1 MLVLEL
7 AVIFSVVF
15 AVWWYIYYWKLP
27 PRSPPVY
34 PGALPII
41 GHAHELFRHMIGRN
55 DIWNYLRKVC
65 EYAIENERISSLRVG
80 PHFVYV
86 LTDPEDAAFIA
97 NTCFDKAF
105 VYKFGNDFIGTGL
118 LLSDAAEWKVQ
129 RKLLNPA
136 FSQTV
141 MNTYVDEFNVQAQY
155 FVKRL
160 TVLAGKGPI
169 NIQECVTSFL
179 LALLCRTFLG
189 LAPEDQNMIDNG
201 YAEVI
206 DEFAKVVTE
215 RSFNVMLYPSFI
227 YNRSA
232 LRRKEQGLIRT
243 VNNILNPIIRKRR
256 SIIKESYYI
265 KNCDEY
271 SQTSVTGKYKL
282 LLDLLI
288 HLADEQGVFTEDEIR
303 VQLNTFVA
311 AANDT
316 TTSVLQNILLA
327 LGSHPQVQERLY
339 KEVQEVFKNNKDLDK
354 NDLTKLVYTKAVIKE
369 VLRLYNPAPWVARR
383 IHTDIKLPKY
393 TLRAGST
400 CVLSLYDLN
409 RHSSWGPDAKEF
421 KPERW
426 LNPDTLPENPN
437 AFAGFSIGKRN
448 CIGKEYAMMT
458 LKTSLAHIVRK
469 FHISGDIN
477 NLKWTFEAL
486 LKPTTPALVTL
497 TLRS

>member
-27 PRSPPVY
+27 PQSPPVY

-41 GHAHELFRHMIGRN
+41 GHAHELFRHMIGSNELWRYFKKEC
-55 DIWNYLRKVC
+55 D
-65 EYAIENERISSLRVG
+65 YALENEGIISLRVG
-80 PHFVYV
+80 PHFLYGV
-86 LTDPEDAAFIA
+86 TDPKDATFIA
-97 NTCFDKAF
+97 NTCLEKAYF
-105 VYKFGNDFIGTGL
+105 YKFANDFFGKGL
-118 LLSDAAEWKVQ
+118 LLSDTPEWKVH

-141 MNTYVDEFNVQAQY
+141 MNTYVDEINVQAQY

-169 NIQECVTSFL
+169 NIQEFITNYI
-179 LALLCRTFLG
+179 LALLCRTSIG
-189 LAPEDQNMIDNG
+189 LTPEDQNMIDND
-201 YAEVI
+201 YAEII
-206 DEFAKVVTE
+206 DEIEKVYNKRGATVW
-215 RSFNVMLYPSFI
+215 LYPSFI

-232 LRRKEQGLIRT
+232 LKRREQELVRT
-243 VNNILNPIIRKRR
+243 VKDILNPIIRKRR
-256 SIIKESYYI
+256 SIIKETYYI

-271 SQTSVTGKYKL
+271 SQTSVTGKYKP

-288 HLADEQGVFTEDEIR
+288 HLADEQDVFTEDEIR

-316 TTSVLQNILLA
+316 TTSLLQYILLA
-327 LGSHPQVQERLY
+327 LGSHAQVQERLY
-339 KEVQEVFKNNKDLDK
+339 KEVQEVFKNEDLDK

-369 VLRLYNPAPWVARR
+369 VLRLYPPVPLVARR
-383 IHTDIKLPKY
+383 VHTDIKLPKY
-393 TLRAGST
+393 TLRAGNT

-409 RHSSWGPDAKEF
+409 RHSSWGPDVKEF

-437 AFAGFSIGKRN
+437 TFAGFSIGKRN